1 MASFLGLPWDVPGE
15 GASGARAFS
24 SAVEYVGMDSLVASA
39 AQASPTLCGV
49 RSLSALPSPGDPAQL
64 GETTIYKARYSGFY
78 GTELGSVL
86 KQYGT
91 QWLIVTGATT
101 SICVESTIRDAMF
114 RDYSCILLA
123 DCTGE
128 PIGPQSA
135 RSNHEASLLTI
146 QTLFGW
152 VSSSAEV
159 IRSLQQSGR

>member
-1 MASFLGLPWDVPGE
+1 
-15 GASGARAFS
+15 
-24 SAVEYVGMDSLVASA
+24 MDSLVASA

-114 RDYSCILLA
+114 RDYSCLVLS

-128 PIGPQSA
+128 PIGHQVQ
-135 RSNHEASLLTI
+135 RSNHEASAPTEL
-146 QTLFGW
+146 
-152 VSSSAEV
+152 SRE
-159 IRSLQQSGR
+159 